1 MLDEVSWAASAGE
14 LMAVM
19 GASGAGK
26 STMLSAISG
35 NLPASLGG
43 SGGDGNDG
51 GGHGRAG
58 SGNQTSQPP
67 RQSGNGGGSGSG
79 GVTGD
84 VLFNGLP
91 LAALPPSAI
100 AYVMM
105 REDAGR

>member
-58 SGNQTSQPP
+58 SGNQTNQPP

-100 AYVMM
+100 AYVRM
-105 REDAGR
+105 REDAGL